1 MSMMQKL
8 AWFQL
13 AVIALAL
20 VVVLA
25 LLPFLGSG
33 ALLGFM
39 LLWLMWFGPFV
50 FRKKPDEAAANERD
64 GAIERRSWVLAYTLY
79 WVVFLLVAT
88 ILPPLIYGPQGA
100 VPVWIV
106 QVGVLSGFMIVYALA
121 SVAILVQSARRARDM
136 E

>member
-1 MSMMQKL
+1 MSVMQKL

-39 LLWLMWFGPFV
+39 LLWLMWFGPFL
-50 FRKKPDEAAANERD
+50 FRKKADDVAADAR
-64 GAIERRSWVLAYTLY
+64 GAAIERRSWVLAYTLY

-106 QVGVLSGFMIVYALA
+106 QVSVLSGFMIVYAIA
-121 SVAILVQSARRARDM
+121 SIAILVQSARRARDM

>member
-1 MSMMQKL
+1 
-8 AWFQL
+8 
-13 AVIALAL
+13 
-20 VVVLA
+20 
-25 LLPFLGSG
+25 
-33 ALLGFM
+33 
-39 LLWLMWFGPFV
+39 
-50 FRKKPDEAAANERD
+50 
-64 GAIERRSWVLAYTLY
+64 
-79 WVVFLLVAT
+79 LLVAT